1 MRFTNIIVLCLLSIA
16 VKVAKS
22 EGKGKGKSKSGA
34 DKHEEIASHL
44 EAWESWLKS
53 SSMSMSVPT
62 PKPQKKPAKPVV
74 PTASPTPC
82 FGTPTDLLKI
92 LSQVSTRASLL
103 APNTPQHKAYVW
115 LSNDRVYCYNDP
127 KIIQRY
133 IMALTYFSTG
143 GEGWTNCGQNATTS
157 ACDTS
162 ECKQTGRFRWL
173 SDSSE
178 CDWCGANCNVTNQC
192 ITAIDLDSI
201 NQTGVIPYE
210 LQNLTILETL
220 AFQRGN
226 IKGTI
231 PATLGNLKELK
242 DLDLNFNNITGTIPD
257 SIYSDET
264 LEQLDLNDNNL
275 EGTISPKIGNLPN
288 LFFLQL
294 GNDSPSGKN
303 NFIGSIPSEVGT
315 LTKMLVFT
323 ANDNSF
329 SGSLPNLSKLTSL
342 NFLDVSDNDLTG
354 RIDTTNWANMPNLDV
369 ADFSSNKFTGS
380 IPDSFGKDKKLRIAA
395 FDDNDFT
402 GSMPSAICDLRAVSL
417 TNLTAD
423 CLSPPTPPPVG
434 CAFPSCCTACF

>member
-1 MRFTNIIVLCLLSIA
+1 MLFNKIVAFLLLSILN
-16 VKVAKS
+16 VAQS
-22 EGKGKGKSKSGA
+22 ETKRGTRAKLYKNEDKFEKIQA
-34 DKHEEIASHL
+34 DVEI
-44 EAWESWLKS
+44 WERWMQS
-53 SSMSMSVPT
+53 SSMSVPT
-62 PKPQKKPAKPVV
+62 PKPQKKPAKAPVV

-82 FGTPTDLLKI
+82 IGTPDDLLKI
-92 LSQVSTRASLL
+92 LSQVSTLVSLET
-103 APNTPQHKAYVW
+103 PNTPQNKAYLW
-115 LSNDRVYCYNDP
+115 LLSDPLYCYNDP

-157 ACDTS
+157 ACDTNK
-162 ECKQTGRFRWL
+162 CKQTGTDRWL

-178 CDWCGANCNVTNQC
+178 CDWCGANCNVTNHC